1 MLKAFKFRIYPT
13 ASQKEWFIQNFGCV
27 RFTYNHLLKARQES
41 YARKGAIDYSMTPA
55 TLKKNTHF

>member
-41 YARKGAIDYSMTPA
+41 YARTGAIDYSMTPA
-55 TLKKNTHF
+55 T

>member
-41 YARKGAIDYSMTPA
+41 YARTGAIDYSMTPA
-55 TLKKNTHF
+55 TLKKNTYF